1 MKASLHAVMVIGYEI
16 PASEVLQDKEVR
28 GCHHDEVE
36 GANFCPECGKPMWV
50 YSTEPIFLYDRKLDD
65 FDVVVIP
72 NEYED
77 KPGRYYIGHGCET
90 NWSIPELAKY
100 DFNKHRD
107 ALKETLEKLNID
119 PNKCRFGLHLGAGL
133 SY

>member
-1 MKASLHAVMVIGYEI
+1 MKAHLKAVMVIGYEI
-16 PASEVLQDKEVR
+16 PRSEVLQDREVR
-28 GCHHDEVE
+28 GCHHDEME

-50 YSTEPIFLYDRKLDD
+50 YSTEPIFEDDETVDD
-65 FDVVVIP
+65 FDVVVVP
-72 NEYED
+72 TEKESQY
-77 KPGRYYIGHGCET
+77 RYYIGHGCET

-107 ALKETLEKLNID
+107 ALKATLEKLNID

>member
-1 MKASLHAVMVIGYEI
+1 MKAHLKAVMVIGYEI
-16 PASEVLQDKEVR
+16 PRSEVLQDREVR
-28 GCHHDEVE
+28 GCHHDEME

-50 YSTEPIFLYDRKLDD
+50 YSTEPIFEDDETVDD
-65 FDVVVIP
+65 FDVVVVP
-72 NEYED
+72 TEKESQY
-77 KPGRYYIGHGCET
+77 RYYIGHCSET

-107 ALKETLEKLNID
+107 ALKATLEKLNID